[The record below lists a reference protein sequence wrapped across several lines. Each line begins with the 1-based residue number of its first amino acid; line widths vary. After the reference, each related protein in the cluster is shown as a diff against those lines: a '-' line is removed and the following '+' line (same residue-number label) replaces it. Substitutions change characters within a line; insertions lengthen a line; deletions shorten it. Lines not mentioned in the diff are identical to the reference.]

1 MLHLD
6 PDRLA
11 ALADDEPTPAE
22 AAHLAACH
30 ECARERA
37 VHGELRA
44 LAARALQTPL
54 AQPLTEWSA
63 LSAQLADE
71 GLLRSPGESHAP
83 ATRRSAWWM
92 RAAAAVLL
100 AVGGAAVGRATA
112 SYPPPVGSGAV
123 ASSDG
128 GARRLTGVSNVSD
141 AGQSILSVE
150 DALLLMRRAEADY
163 RLAAAY
169 IAVHDTVGRE
179 DDGVSRYRARL
190 AALDRVSDAALAAV
204 NQAPSDPVVN
214 QYLIS
219 ARTARA
225 VTLQQLNSSLP
236 RGMTLTSY

>member
-22 AAHLAACH
+22 AAHLVACH

-37 VHGELRA
+37 VYVELRA
-44 LAARALQTPL
+44 LAARALQAPL
-54 AQPLTEWSA
+54 AQPLTEWGT

-71 GLLRSPGESHAP
+71 GLLRSPGTMPATAP
-83 ATRRSAWWM
+83 ARRTPWWM

-112 SYPPPVGSGAV
+112 TYPPPFGGEVAVSPAGTARLTSAASNASGA
-123 ASSDG
+123 G
-128 GARRLTGVSNVSD
+128 L
-141 AGQSILSVE
+141 LSVD
-150 DALLLMRRAEADY
+150 DALVLMRRAEADY

-169 IAVHDTVGRE
+169 IAAHDTVGRE
-179 DDGVSRYRARL
+179 DDGVRRYRARL

-204 NQAPSDPVVN
+204 NQAPSDPVLN